1 MHVMISPFCDRQSR
15 GCHACGYMALSFI
28 NEFPQLCAINTVN
41 IMEQGC
47 PAGGSFSPC
56 VLVLSGKSGLGHN
69 REVVLEGNLKIK
81 DLQMNWR
88 AQTKSEPHVSGE
100 DWRSY
105 NSTHAFL

>member
-1 MHVMISPFCDRQSR
+1 
-15 GCHACGYMALSFI
+15 
-28 NEFPQLCAINTVN
+28 
-41 IMEQGC
+41 MEQGC